1 LKLTAAWIALVALA
15 LSSCSSTHEA
25 TQTPGPV
32 EFESLVR
39 QEQTGL
45 VDAEQRVIRTDQAW
59 SEAWQ
64 QIMAYRIPAPER
76 PVIDFERDMVVLV
89 ALGER
94 PTAGHSVEVVSIER
108 DGAFLRVV
116 ARETKPSADMA
127 QATVLTHPVHAV
139 RVPRSDGPVEV
150 TFE

>member
-1 LKLTAAWIALVALA
+1 LKLTAACFALVALA
-15 LSSCSSTHEA
+15 LVSCSSTGEA
-25 TQTPGPV
+25 PQTSGPV

-45 VDAEQRVIRTDQAW
+45 VEPEQRVIRTEQAW
-59 SEAWQ
+59 SEAWK
-64 QIMAYRIPAPER
+64 QIMTYRIPAPEL
-76 PVIDFERDMVVLV
+76 PAVDFERDMVVLV

-94 PTAGHSVEVVSIER
+94 PTAGYAVEVVSIQR

-150 TFE
+150 AFE